1 MVLHC
6 NMLKNHFLQ
15 KKYVKNGYALE
26 YIKVKTEDICKL
38 AVETHCYALAFV
50 KEQFQTEELC
60 IFAVRQDKI
69 VLNNIKDIT
78 MKEKIFNLLLKKN

>member
-1 MVLHC
+1 MS
-6 NMLKNHFLQ
+6 
-15 KKYVKNGYALE
+15 KNGYALE
-26 YIKVKTEDICKL
+26 YIKVKTEEICKL

-50 KEQFQTEELC
+50 EQFQTEELC

-78 MKEKIFNLLLKKN
+78 MKEKIFNLLLKKIDYIYIFFYIIISIKYT